1 MYLWKYWRESRITFA
16 VGLAL
21 VGLLLWSLLKL
32 PVGYPGRGVVGYSQN
47 GVALNPAQPIPPQI
61 YLVITSILTLPLA
74 FLGLR
79 FGSFGVGRDLGEGS
93 GSFLFSRPRKRAF
106 FVWSDW
112 TYGMAQLLLL
122 VLAANAV
129 LAFGYYRIAPESGPA
144 LISGEPISMASIF
157 VLHCLAGLLLTGLI
171 FGLTYFI
178 SVVVKSRGV
187 LLTVGA
193 IVAYLVVKQVV
204 KHYWPDITLPD
215 LTLSEFSMSHSM
227 IVGFARNLGLSIAL
241 RTALALAFPVAAQ
254 LLLQQRDID

>member
-1 MYLWKYWRESRITFA
+1 MYLWKYWRESRITFF

-32 PVGYPGRGVVGYSQN
+32 PVGYPGRGVIGYSHN

-74 FLGLR
+74 LLGLL
-79 FGSFGVGRDLGEGS
+79 FGSIGVGRDLGEGS

-112 TYGMAQLLLL
+112 AYGMAQLLLL

-129 LAFGYYRIAPESGPA
+129 LAFGYYRIAPEGGPA
-144 LISGEPISMASIF
+144 LISGEPVSMASIF

-171 FGLTYFI
+171 FGLTYFT
-178 SVVVKSRGV
+178 SVAVKSRGV
-187 LLTVGA
+187 LL
-193 IVAYLVVKQVV
+193 IVAYLVAKQVV
-204 KHYWPDITLPD
+204 KYYWPDSTLPD

-227 IVGFARNLGLSIAL
+227 IVGFAGNLGLSIAL
-241 RTALALAFPVAAQ
+241 RTALALAFPVATQ